1 MSSSIGR
8 LALGVVGALIGAPFG
23 LAAVGFAIGS
33 TIGGFIFAPEGPSV
47 EGPRLGDTDVTA
59 SSLGKVI
66 PFHYGGPSTAVSPDC
81 LMSMKATAH
90 NLTTGR
96 WQN

>member
-1 MSSSIGR
+1 MSSSLGR

-33 TIGGFIFAPEGPSV
+33 AIGGFLFAPEGPTV

-66 PFHYGGPSTAVSPDC
+66 PFHYGVTRSSGNVFWSAGLKEIKKYILVQS
-81 LMSMKATAH
+81 LH
-90 NLTTGR
+90 
-96 WQN
+96 